1 MKTAAEVKK
10 NEKLFIETYNNVNL
24 TNEDVAKK
32 LQTSWSVITD
42 LLRSKT
48 RKDQVTVERTGGM
61 LGSHRPIK
69 GVKAKPVEEVKAKA
83 KPVKET
89 VKEAKAKPAKET
101 KAKPVKEA
109 VKEVKAKVKPVKE
122 NNGDFSITV
131 QFGAEEE
138 KETITEKTQFL
149 ALKKLVEKIQILGFA
164 DPRVSLRK
172 ENSLNL
178 KVLSDLYDIENG
190 DEVLVT
196 KTISAG

>member
-69 GVKAKPVEEVKAKA
+69 GVKAKPVEEVKAK
-83 KPVKET
+83 VKS
-89 VKEAKAKPAKET
+89 VKEAVKET

-172 ENSLNL
+172 ENSLDL